1 MMAERM
7 KKKLEEEAGG
17 EEETKQTNQQEESA
31 FATTKVAIQAESA
44 GSPSNSSKDIRNDT
58 NHESQELKDKGGVMG
73 MGMGDDEQTPLM
85 DQ

>member
-7 KKKLEEEAGG
+7 KKKLEEEERG
-17 EEETKQTNQQEESA
+17 EEETKQTDQQEESA
-31 FATTKVAIQAESA
+31 FAPPKTAIQADSA

-58 NHESQELKDKGGVMG
+58 NQESQELKDKGGV
-73 MGMGDDEQTPLM
+73 GDDEQTPLM